1 MHWANL
7 LIGLGLASG
16 MMIAAQGAING
27 RLSAAIGGPVQAA
40 TVSFCVGLTCLVIV
54 NTLMGNRFAFS
65 NAVSSLPWWA
75 WIGGSGALGAVMV
88 TSSALAVPRI
98 GVAAWVSAVIAGQ
111 LLAAV
116 LYDQFGA
123 FGQTVRPATPLRL
136 LGVGFLIAGVYLVRR
151 F

>member
-1 MHWANL
+1 MQWNNI
-7 LIGLGLASG
+7 LIGLGLFSG

-27 RLSAAIGGPVQAA
+27 RLASAIGGPVQAA
-40 TVSFCVGLTCLVIV
+40 TISFIVGATGLILV
-54 NTLMGNRFAFS
+54 NLFMGNRFALSQSFS
-65 NAVSSLPWWA
+65 TLPWWA
-75 WIGGSGALGAVMV
+75 WIGGLVGSIMV

-111 LLAAV
+111 LIAAV

-136 LGVGFLIAGVYLVRR
+136 LGVVFLFAGVYLVRR

>member
-1 MHWANL
+1 MQWTNL
-7 LIGLGLASG
+7 LVGLGLASG

-27 RLSAAIGGPVQAA
+27 RLGAAIGGPVQAA
-40 TVSFCVGLTCLVIV
+40 TISFCVGLTGLLIV
-54 NTLMGNRFAFS
+54 NAVLGNRFAFS

-75 WIGGSGALGAVMV
+75 WIGGALGAVMV

-123 FGQTVRPATPLRL
+123 FGQAVRPATPLRL

>member
-54 NTLMGNRFAFS
+54 NTL
-65 NAVSSLPWWA
+65 
-75 WIGGSGALGAVMV
+75 
-88 TSSALAVPRI
+88 
-98 GVAAWVSAVIAGQ
+98 
-111 LLAAV
+111 
-116 LYDQFGA
+116 
-123 FGQTVRPATPLRL
+123 
-136 LGVGFLIAGVYLVRR
+136 
-151 F
+151 